1 MPRGILGVLLAL
13 ALGVT
18 LGAAGVTYAFVVDR
32 DYELPAS
39 PCGASAT
46 VQATP
51 LVFDF
56 KLWVSYLCADSRVFL
71 RRFHT
76 PAAIGRPTPPQAIV
90 CPAGFVH
97 TGDQQGCVPPN
108 HPLAGK

>member
-1 MPRGILGVLLAL
+1 MLRVILGVVLAL
-13 ALGVT
+13 AVGVG
-18 LGAAGVTYAFVVDR
+18 LGAAGTLYTFAVDR

-39 PCGASAT
+39 PCGASGT

-51 LVFDF
+51 VVFDL

-71 RRFHT
+71 RRMNA
-76 PAAIGRPTPPQAIV
+76 PAAIGLPPQAIV
-90 CPAGFVH
+90 CPTGFVH

>member
-1 MPRGILGVLLAL
+1 MPRVILGVLLAL
-13 ALGVT
+13 ALGAT
-18 LGAAGVTYAFVVDR
+18 LGAAGVTYAFLTDR
-32 DYELPAS
+32 DYELPQS
-39 PCGASAT
+39 PCGASPT

-51 LVFDF
+51 LVFEF
-56 KLWVSYLCADSRVFL
+56 KLWVSYVCADSRVFL

-76 PAAIGRPTPPQAIV
+76 PAAIGLPPQAIV

-108 HPLAGK
+108 HPLAGR